1 MEQALLIAVI
11 VLLIVVCL
19 LAVLAIVLLVKSRK
33 PAGTNPLADPTYQAL
48 EKEIRDQG
56 QANTTLLLNFQKMVN
71 DSLTNN
77 ASLSNHS
84 LTESIAALTTKVDDN
99 LKDIN
104 EKVSQSLVSGFKGTS
119 DTMGEIKE
127 RLGHIDETQKS
138 LASLE
143 NQVVSLNTVLSG
155 NQSRGAY
162 GEMELSM
169 LLSNLFPGGKGTLY
183 DEQYVLR
190 PGQGEDII
198 RPDAVLFFRSQK
210 EVLCIDSKFPYSHY
224 RPLVEKKDSLTG
236 EESDALKKD
245 FLQDLKNRIKEV
257 SSKYIIPGITA
268 KKAILFLPNDAL
280 LSFIHTDFPEV
291 NDEALKANVVLLS
304 PSLFAPFI
312 YLFTALILEEKRSE
326 NLQEILTDLGK
337 LSTEFARLSQRWD
350 SLSNSIDSLKK
361 NADNVAITVRK
372 ITGDFT
378 ALTNPTDT
386 KPALSEPTDSL

>member
-138 LASLE
+138 LASLRE
-143 NQVVSLNTVLSG
+143 PGRLPEYGPFRKPEPGRLWRNGAFDAALQSLPRRQRN
-155 NQSRGAY
+155 
-162 GEMELSM
+162 
-169 LLSNLFPGGKGTLY
+169 
-183 DEQYVLR
+183 
-190 PGQGEDII
+190 
-198 RPDAVLFFRSQK
+198 
-210 EVLCIDSKFPYSHY
+210 
-224 RPLVEKKDSLTG
+224 PL
-236 EESDALKKD
+236 
-245 FLQDLKNRIKEV
+245 
-257 SSKYIIPGITA
+257 
-268 KKAILFLPNDAL
+268 
-280 LSFIHTDFPEV
+280 
-291 NDEALKANVVLLS
+291 
-304 PSLFAPFI
+304 
-312 YLFTALILEEKRSE
+312 
-326 NLQEILTDLGK
+326 
-337 LSTEFARLSQRWD
+337 
-350 SLSNSIDSLKK
+350 
-361 NADNVAITVRK
+361 
-372 ITGDFT
+372 
-378 ALTNPTDT
+378 
-386 KPALSEPTDSL
+386 